1 MLAWGGNT
9 SYLIARAVV
18 CTIYYCMRSAVYIKP
33 TMCHKANSFTLTEGG
48 FVLYINGR
56 LGPLIT
62 ISYCGWYEDIFA
74 VYRTTVTIKYCW
86 ITSINYRPG
95 PINRGLRMRRECRE
109 RFSGDRGLAIPT
121 CIRARASRVPWCIP
135 GSLTSGCLWS
145 RWRRNVPGISGG
157 CAIRNFTYLVRDPW
171 TNLMKRRYSRT

>member
-1 MLAWGGNT
+1 M
-9 SYLIARAVV
+9 
-18 CTIYYCMRSAVYIKP
+18 CMRSAVYIKP
-33 TMCHKANSFTLTEGG
+33 TMCYKANSFTLTEGG

-135 GSLTSGCLWS
+135 GSLTSSCLWS
-145 RWRRNVPGISGG
+145 RWRRKRSWHFWWMRNPQFYISCKGPMDQLDEKK
-157 CAIRNFTYLVRDPW
+157 IQQDIKT
-171 TNLMKRRYSRT
+171 TM